1 MKLILA
7 LVFILISNLVLA
19 QTNIQWQKVELEEK
33 IQNKIRT
40 NLRNILEPNQYFIEV
55 EVLINEPGMPN
66 FDDLK
71 KKGAKVSDIKFDDSK
86 GDYIAFS
93 KVGLEVPVVDDLFD
107 DHQQKLKEMYR
118 FQESFDLFKNITDV
132 KVNVF
137 TSDLLTP
144 EQVQFAKTVVDN
156 LKFPVG
162 DIKPKVNFSS
172 VKIEKKKEDLKDL
185 SLPAKKPEVEKEKP
199 LTMKD
204 ILDFV
209 SRFGN
214 AFGLILATVLFG
226 VISFM
231 LLKKWELIN
240 KPHQEA
246 AKEEPKEEE
255 KTEEETAAEIESS
268 EEKMYA
274 LSSEENFARFRH
286 FSQTSPSEAIILL
299 KGWINEAN
307 EQSLSAIKAVA
318 QQLTDEELVTL
329 FKGLNDTEREQW
341 KEHLDEFMDGKSL
354 AIANKFV
361 CEEVVRTMIDP
372 GKVNDLDV
380 IDLVLNLSLD
390 VACKFVVEKPE
401 NGKILMNLL
410 NPQMIS
416 KILNRLNESD
426 ANNIMMKSMD
436 FDFAEVTDNFLHF
449 KVELKAYMELQ
460 KRKPFNSKILQMVAD
475 FNPLKEILLYS
486 YLGKSGMYDEMTL
499 VAKQFLPFACIPLL
513 PKDLLKD
520 IMQSYPMAKKVQVLA
535 VCESDLKAILTNAFA
550 VEGSSARQMLD
561 LEFDNIS
568 GNASTLSKFQAQKD
582 TILKEFVQFCR
593 DFVLTNKEYEQDISV
608 LVGEWV
614 RTMQSEEKANLKL
627 VS

>member
-1 MKLILA
+1 MKLIIPI
-7 LVFILISNLVLA
+7 VFILFSNIVFA

-40 NLRNILEPNQYFIEV
+40 NLRNILEPSQYFLEV

-71 KKGAKVSDIKFDDSK
+71 KKGAKVSDIKFDDSQ

-93 KVGLEVPVVDDLFD
+93 KIGLEVPVVEELFD
-107 DHQQKLKEMYR
+107 EHQQKLKEMYR

-162 DIKPKVNFSS
+162 DIKPKVNFAS
-172 VKIEKKKEDLKDL
+172 VKIEKKKEEPKALDQ
-185 SLPAKKPEVEKEKP
+185 PVKKPEVEKEKP

-214 AFGLILATVLFG
+214 AFGLILATILFG

-240 KPHQEA
+240 KPEQQGTKAES
-246 AKEEPKEEE
+246 KED
-255 KTEEETAAEIESS
+255 KTEEEAAAAENESA
-268 EEKMYA
+268 EDKMYA

-286 FSQTSPSEAIILL
+286 FTQTSPSEAIILL
-299 KGWINEAN
+299 KSWINEAN

-318 QQLTDEELVTL
+318 QQLTDEELVSL
-329 FKGLNDTEREQW
+329 FKGLNDSEREKW
-341 KEHLDEFMDGKSL
+341 KDHLDEFMDGKTL

-401 NGKILMNLL
+401 SGKVLMNLL

-436 FDFAEVTDNFLHF
+436 FDFAEVTDNFSQF
-449 KVELKAYMELQ
+449 KVELKSYMELQ
-460 KRKPFNSKILQMVAD
+460 KRKPFNSKILQMVSD

-486 YLGKSGMYDEMTL
+486 YLGKSGMYDEMTS

-513 PKDLLKD
+513 SKELLKD
-520 IMQSYPMAKKVQVLA
+520 IMQSYPMAKKVQVLT
-535 VCESDLKAILTNAFA
+535 VCEEELKEVLINAFA

-561 LEFDNIS
+561 LEFDNIT
-568 GNASTLSKFQAQKD
+568 GNASALSKVEAQKD
-582 TILKEFVQFCR
+582 TILKDFVQFCR
-593 DFVLTNKEYEQDISV
+593 DFVNSNKQYEQDIEV
-608 LVGEWV
+608 LISEWV